1 MFFFLF
7 KKTCFMDACHVA
19 KVRNIAAHV
28 KCVFLIFFFKNVYT
42 QNTLKGM
49 RIVLF
54 IVDKYDIVHQFSY
67 CCKVNCD
74 KHIDQINIF

>member
-1 MFFFLF
+1 
-7 KKTCFMDACHVA
+7 MDACHVA

-28 KCVFLIFFFKNVYT
+28 KCVFLIFLKKNVYT

-54 IVDKYDIVHQFSY
+54 IADKYDIVH
-67 CCKVNCD
+67 
-74 KHIDQINIF
+74 